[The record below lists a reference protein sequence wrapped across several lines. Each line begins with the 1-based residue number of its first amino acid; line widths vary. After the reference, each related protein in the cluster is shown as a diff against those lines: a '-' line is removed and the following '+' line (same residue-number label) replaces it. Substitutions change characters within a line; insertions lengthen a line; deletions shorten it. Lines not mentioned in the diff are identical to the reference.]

1 MQNSSTFTPL
11 DWEAA
16 IAQYEELR
24 YEYRYHASEMA
35 LEERQRISD
44 YNNKIN
50 AIIVEHSTEEAVETI
65 KGFVNELIGTIEQ
78 LAE

>member
-1 MQNSSTFTPL
+1 
-11 DWEAA
+11 
-16 IAQYEELR
+16 
-24 YEYRYHASEMA
+24 MA